1 VATAIL
7 SVINI
12 IGTGVGFVIPTG
24 FVNESASPDKIRFQT
39 LTLMLF
45 EFGLSFIGALLIIFL
60 FK

>member
-1 VATAIL
+1 
-7 SVINI
+7 
-12 IGTGVGFVIPTG
+12 
-24 FVNESASPDKIRFQT
+24 VNESASPDKIRFQT